1 MKKFDPN
8 DYCQCDTVKTTYA
21 EQTSDGYWLVC
32 SNCGKRIYDTFT
44 YFDQFI
50 EEYYG

>member
-8 DYCQCDTVKTTYA
+8 DYCQCDTVKATYVD
-21 EQTSDGYWLVC
+21 QTPNGYWLVC
-32 SNCGKRIYDTFT
+32 SECNKRIHDSFT
-44 YFDQFI
+44 YYDYLS